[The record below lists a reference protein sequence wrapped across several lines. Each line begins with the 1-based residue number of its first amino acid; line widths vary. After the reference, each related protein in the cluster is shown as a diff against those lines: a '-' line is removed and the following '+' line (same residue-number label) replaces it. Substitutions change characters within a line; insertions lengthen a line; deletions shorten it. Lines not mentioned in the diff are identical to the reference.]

1 MSLRWFALSP
11 AVAGLRGGRGS
22 WGGWGWMARRNG
34 VVVFIWGGEEEEAV
48 YCDGSF
54 CRKFVSL
61 LGCSKEQK
69 GLLFPSGFLVTF

>member
-1 MSLRWFALSP
+1 
-11 AVAGLRGGRGS
+11 
-22 WGGWGWMARRNG
+22 MARGNG
-34 VVVFIWGGEEEEAV
+34 VVVFIWREEEAV